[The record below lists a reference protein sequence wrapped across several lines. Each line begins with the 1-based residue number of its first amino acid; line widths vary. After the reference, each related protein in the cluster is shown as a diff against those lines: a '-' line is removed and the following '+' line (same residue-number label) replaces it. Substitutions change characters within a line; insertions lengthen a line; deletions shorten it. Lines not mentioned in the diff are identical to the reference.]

1 MRYFRLENSSF
12 DREKIVEQRRKI
24 NEQNIKVYRQ
34 SVRTSII
41 VAIVFFV
48 AFIISLATNLWI
60 MKNVTYN
67 GFSVS
72 NFLSKPQ
79 MIVFAILVVVFI
91 FRAVN
96 YPIRWKARKQL
107 GSYTCYPTYYYGE
120 SVAPFREYYG
130 WTEPCIVT
138 KCYNSSDKKF
148 NNRDVCL
155 FIVNDELRITA
166 DLKHGFSIKEK
177 DLGCY
182 AFKIEDFSVE
192 QIQGEKFLITKLES
206 EDMFFYLGRRAKSF
220 IERSFISKN
229 NNI

>member
-12 DREKIVEQRRKI
+12 DSEKIVEQRRKI
-24 NEQNIKVYRQ
+24 NEQNIKAYRQ

-72 NFLSKPQ
+72 NFLSKSQ

-96 YPIRWKARKQL
+96 YPI
-107 GSYTCYPTYYYGE
+107 YTCYPTYYYGE

-130 WTEPCIVT
+130 WTEPCVVT
-138 KCYNSSDKKF
+138 KCYDSSDKVFAK
-148 NNRDVCL
+148 RDVCI
-155 FIVNDELRITA
+155 FIADGELRISA
-166 DLKHGFSIKEK
+166 DLKHGFSFREK

-182 AFKIEDFSVE
+182 AFKPDEISVNLINE
-192 QIQGEKFLITKLES
+192 NNILITELKSNEVS
-206 EDMFFYLGRRAKSF
+206 FRLGRRAKSF
-220 IERSFISKN
+220 IEKDFLKQ
-229 NNI
+229 

>member
-12 DREKIVEQRRKI
+12 DSEKIVEQRRKI
-24 NEQNIKVYRQ
+24 NEQNIKAYRQ

-96 YPIRWKARKQL
+96 YPI
-107 GSYTCYPTYYYGE
+107 YTCYPTYYYGE

-130 WTEPCIVT
+130 WTEPCVVT
-138 KCYNSSDKKF
+138 KCYDSSDKVFAK
-148 NNRDVCL
+148 RDVCI
-155 FIVNDELRITA
+155 FIADGELRISA
-166 DLKHGFSIKEK
+166 DLKHGFSFREK

-182 AFKIEDFSVE
+182 AFKPDEISVNLINE
-192 QIQGEKFLITKLES
+192 NNILITELKSNEVS
-206 EDMFFYLGRRAKSF
+206 FRLGRRAKSF
-220 IERSFISKN
+220 IEKDFLKQ
-229 NNI
+229 

>member
-12 DREKIVEQRRKI
+12 DSEKIVEQRRKI
-24 NEQNIKVYRQ
+24 NEQNIKAYRQ

-72 NFLSKPQ
+72 NFLSKLQ

-130 WTEPCIVT
+130 WTEPCVVT
-138 KCYNSSDKKF
+138 KCYDSSDKRFIK
-148 NNRDVCL
+148 RDVCI
-155 FIVNDELRITA
+155 FVADGELRISA
-166 DLKHGFSIKEK
+166 DLKHGFSFREK

-182 AFKIEDFSVE
+182 AFKPDEISVNLINE
-192 QIQGEKFLITKLES
+192 NNILITELKSNEVS
-206 EDMFFYLGRRAKSF
+206 FRLGRRAKSF
-220 IERSFISKN
+220 IEKDFLKQ
-229 NNI
+229 

>member
-12 DREKIVEQRRKI
+12 DNEKIVEQRRKI
-24 NEQNIKVYRQ
+24 NEQNIKAYRQ

-72 NFLSKPQ
+72 NFLSKSQ

-96 YPIRWKARKQL
+96 YPI
-107 GSYTCYPTYYYGE
+107 TCYPTYYYGE

-130 WTEPCIVT
+130 WTEPCVVT
-138 KCYNSSDKKF
+138 KCYDSSDKVFAK
-148 NNRDVCL
+148 RDVCI
-155 FIVNDELRITA
+155 FVADGELRVCA
-166 DLKHGFSIKEK
+166 NLKYGFSFREK

-182 AFKIEDFSVE
+182 AFKPDEISVNLINE
-192 QIQGEKFLITKLES
+192 NNILITELKSNEVS
-206 EDMFFYLGRRAKSF
+206 FRLGRRAKSF
-220 IERSFISKN
+220 IEKDFLKQ
-229 NNI
+229 